1 MRQYIFSIYA
11 RGMDGTVVH
20 TVGILG
26 GKDAEQEAILFA
38 KRRWSPLIGWYDHSA
53 SVMETNSVSEIF
65 REKEAVVSG
74 N

>member
-1 MRQYIFSIYA
+1 M
-11 RGMDGTVVH
+11 GGTVVH
-20 TVGILG
+20 TVGILE
-26 GKDAEQEAILFA
+26 GKDVEDAKLFA
-38 KRRWSPLIGWYDHSA
+38 KRRWSPLVGWYGHSA